1 MLLPKRIA
9 RNNPEKTAY
18 RLVNIIWLTSK
29 INYPFEKLIHAS
41 THFFA
46 TLFGITENDKNI
58 LTEKEIK
65 LMVLEGKDQGI
76 VDKVEKEIVFNAL
89 KFNDIFAKNIMIPKE
104 KINFVNIDET
114 QDNILENIALHSFTR
129 IPVYKENV
137 DNVIGMLNIKDIAL
151 AYAKN
156 KSVELDINQFLRP
169 ITFVDKDSKV
179 STIFKNMQLNKIAMV
194 IVVDSSKKV
203 VRTINDRRY
212 YRKISWSNI

>member
-18 RLVNIIWLTSK
+18 RLVNIVWLTSK

-65 LMVLEGKDQGI
+65 MMILEGKDQGI
-76 VDKVEKEIVFNAL
+76 VDKVEKEIAFNAL
-89 KFNDIFAKNIMIPKE
+89 KFNDLVAKNIMIPKD
-104 KINFVNIDET
+104 KISFINIEES
-114 QDNILENIALHSFTR
+114 QDKILENIATYSFTR

-137 DNVIGMLNIKDIAL
+137 DNIIGMLNIKDIAIE
-151 AYAKN
+151 YAKN
-156 KSVELDINQFLRP
+156 KKIELDINQFLRP

-179 STIFKNMQLNKIAMV
+179 STIFKNMQLNKLAMV

-203 VRTINDRRY
+203 VRTIN
-212 YRKISWSNI
+212 N